1 MLTDYNIDYYIK
13 YLKLNDERNK
23 LLRIFK
29 GNRTEEDN
37 AAIKRLNSEIREM
50 QETTDFNTG
59 EWKPQDAYNRAS
71 NLRKYVDEVIRIKKH
86 SLNVKLEK
94 VLKKI

>member
-1 MLTDYNIDYYIK
+1 
-13 YLKLNDERNK
+13 
-23 LLRIFK
+23 
-29 GNRTEEDN
+29 
-37 AAIKRLNSEIREM
+37 M